1 MLLSGDARR
10 LFVALDNADV
20 VAVIDTERRVVID
33 EIQTVAPAG
42 MLRLAKRYRG
52 ASPNAM
58 ALAADEKTLFVTN
71 RGTNSVA
78 VIDIDDAA
86 RQVRGLIPTGWY
98 PSDLVVGPAEVL
110 YIVNTRKRSRSE
122 WRQLLGLSDRT
133 LPGQTH
139 ARSFRTE
146 RIHPRFEQG
155 GAAQSSPAAPRSAA
169 DVDSASGRQQ
179 SLRKRQSR
187 LASHGGVARENQTRD
202 LHHQGEPHL
211 RSGARG
217 HRARQ

>member
-1 MLLSGDARR
+1 
-10 LFVALDNADV
+10 
-20 VAVIDTERRVVID
+20 
-33 EIQTVAPAG
+33 

-110 YIVNTRKRSRSE
+110 YIVNTQSVPGPNGGNC
-122 WRQLLGLSDRT
+122 LGY
-133 LPGQTH
+133 QTVPCPVKH
-139 ARSFRTE
+139 TPVRFRTE
-146 RIHPRFEQG
+146 RIYPRFEQG

-169 DVDSASGRQQ
+169 DVRSACKCSTLTQQ
-179 SLRKRQSR
+179 VAAKRSLRKRQSR
-187 LASHGGVARENQTRD
+187 LASRGGVARENRT
-202 LHHQGEPHL
+202 P
-211 RSGARG
+211 
-217 HRARQ
+217 